1 MRVCV
6 VGCVVVRVKV
16 LLGVFV
22 KSSMLNVLKAVV
34 QVLLVGA
41 GAAIGA
47 MDVDGFRR
55 LDVWAKGP

>member
-6 VGCVVVRVKV
+6 VGCVVDGVNV
-16 LLGVFV
+16 LLGVFTN
-22 KSSMLNVLKAVV
+22 SNTLNVLKEVV

-47 MDVDGFRR
+47 IDVDGFRS
-55 LDVWAKGP
+55 LDVRAKGP